1 MSNDQANWY
10 GNVFKSWQVKQ
21 LGPKPT
27 AEMLATIHGL
37 QARPGKQ
44 ALACAMALRDC
55 GVTAGQIVIA
65 CGAPQLNK
73 MRGFITDA
81 LLKRLP
87 VAPSAEGHT
96 VYKLELTAKGKQRV
110 ERTTKQAAD
119 KAAAGE
125 AETADKPKGKK
136 AAVKAAS
143 KPKGAAKRKPK
154 AEVVAAE
161 TVTSEAYKA
170 GDLAEQAAQVIAA
183 GEADETAQAQA

>member
-1 MSNDQANWY
+1 MSNVQNWY
-10 GNVFKSWQVKQ
+10 GTVFKSWNTKA

-27 AEMLATIHGL
+27 AEMLASIHGL

-81 LLKRLP
+81 LLKRLATP
-87 VAPSAEGHT
+87 PSSEGHT

-110 ERTTKQAAD
+110 ERTA
-119 KAAAGE
+119 KAAAEKVE
-125 AETADKPKGKK
+125 AGNGDIKADKPKAKK
-136 AAVKAAS
+136 AAA
-143 KPKGAAKRKPK
+143 KGARKPRGAVK
-154 AEVVAAE
+154 TPEA
-161 TVTSEAYKA
+161 TV
-170 GDLAEQAAQVIAA
+170 
-183 GEADETAQAQA
+183 TAQADTPAPEAGNADQPQA

>member
-1 MSNDQANWY
+1 MSNETNWY
-10 GNVFKSWQVKQ
+10 GNVFKSWNVKA

-27 AEMLATIHGL
+27 AEMLASIHGL
-37 QARPGKQ
+37 KARPGKQ

-87 VAPSAEGHT
+87 VPPSPEGHT

-110 ERTTKQAAD
+110 ASTE
-119 KAAAGE
+119 KAAQKAAEAGEGE
-125 AETADKPKGKK
+125 AEAKPAKAKPVKAK
-136 AAVKAAS
+136 AAVKAAR
-143 KPKGAAKRKPK
+143 KVKAKAAVAAK
-154 AEVVAAE
+154 ADE
-161 TVTSEAYKA
+161 TPTSEADKA
-170 GDLAEQAAQVIAA
+170 AEAAFDAA
-183 GEADETAQAQA
+183 MVEHEKAAENVDAA